1 MTVDRLRV
9 RIRYARRWLRRR
21 HDRLTPR
28 QRQRI
33 ALAALLLFAAAD
45 MWILLRGVLS

>member
-1 MTVDRLRV
+1 MRGGGCGADTSRGP
-9 RIRYARRWLRRR
+9 
-21 HDRLTPR
+21 PR

-45 MWILLRGVLS
+45 MWMLLRGVLS

>member
-1 MTVDRLRV
+1 MRCGGCDRL
-9 RIRYARRWLRRR
+9 A
-21 HDRLTPR
+21 PR

-45 MWILLRGVLS
+45 MWMLLRGVLS

>member
-9 RIRYARRWLRRR
+9 RTRYARRWLRRR
-21 HDRLTPR
+21 HDRLAPR
-28 QRQRI
+28 QRQCI

-45 MWILLRGVLS
+45 MWMLLRGVLS

>member
-1 MTVDRLRV
+1 MRGGGCAADTTV
-9 RIRYARRWLRRR
+9 W
-21 HDRLTPR
+21 PR

-45 MWILLRGVLS
+45 MWMLLRGVLS

>member
-1 MTVDRLRV
+1 MRGGGCAADTTVWRP
-9 RIRYARRWLRRR
+9 
-21 HDRLTPR
+21 H

-45 MWILLRGVLS
+45 MWMLLRGVLS